1 MINHF
6 FLKCYLYICTMMRG
20 LSGFCILSFVAFFV
34 CWGCKDPKPFSQS
47 DEPEITTTPVI
58 PYQILK
64 VFPHD
69 TSSYTQGL
77 EAVDGNLIESS
88 GRNGFSKLA
97 YVNISNGKTEK
108 SIHLGDEIFAEGIT
122 IFKGKVYQLTW
133 LNNIVYVYDPASLQQ
148 KTSFNWPYQGWGI
161 TNNGKELIVSTGSSN
176 LYFTND
182 SLKVLR
188 ITGVTDE
195 YGPVPALNELEYI
208 NGFVYANQ
216 YETNYIL
223 KIDPESGKVVGKMD
237 MSGLLEK
244 SGINYDPQNYTLQT
258 GNVLN
263 GIAYDS
269 TKQTLYITGKLWPAL
284 FEIKLTQ

>member
-1 MINHF
+1 
-6 FLKCYLYICTMMRG
+6 MRG
-20 LSGFCILSFVAFFV
+20 FLVVFIVAFFAFFV
-34 CWGCKDPKPFSQS
+34 WWGCNNPKPNLPPS
-47 DEPEITTTPVI
+47 ETEITTTPLI
-58 PYQILK
+58 PYQIIK
-64 VFPHD
+64 VYPHD

-77 EAVDGNLIESS
+77 ELVNGNFIESS

-97 YVNISNGKTEK
+97 YVNIANGKPGK
-108 SIHLGDEIFAEGIT
+108 SIDLGDEIFAEGTT
-122 IFKGKVYQLTW
+122 IFKKNVYQLTW
-133 LNNIVYVYDPASLQQ
+133 LNNVVYVYDPVSLQQ
-148 KTSFNWPYQGWGI
+148 KASFNWPYQGWGI
-161 TNNGKELIVSTGSSN
+161 TNNGQELIVSTGSSN

-182 SLKVLR
+182 SLRVLR

-244 SGINYDPQNYTLQT
+244 SGMNYDPQNYTLQS

-263 GIAYDS
+263 GIAFDS

-284 FEIKLTQ
+284 FEIKLTP

>member
-1 MINHF
+1 
-6 FLKCYLYICTMMRG
+6 MMRG
-20 LSGFCILSFVAFFV
+20 FLVVFIVAFFAFFV
-34 CWGCKDPKPFSQS
+34 WWGCNNPKPNLPPS
-47 DEPEITTTPVI
+47 ETEITTTPLI
-58 PYQILK
+58 PYQIIK
-64 VFPHD
+64 VYPHD

-77 EAVDGNLIESS
+77 ELVNGNFIESS

-97 YVNISNGKTEK
+97 YVNIANGKPGK
-108 SIHLGDEIFAEGIT
+108 SIDLGDEIFAEGTT
-122 IFKGKVYQLTW
+122 IFKKNVYQLTW
-133 LNNIVYVYDPASLQQ
+133 LNNVVYVYDPVSLQQ
-148 KTSFNWPYQGWGI
+148 KASFNWPYQGWGI
-161 TNNGKELIVSTGSSN
+161 TNNGQELIVSTGSSN

-182 SLKVLR
+182 SLRVLR

-244 SGINYDPQNYTLQT
+244 SGMNYDPQNYTLQS

-263 GIAYDS
+263 GIAFDS

-284 FEIKLTQ
+284 FEIKLTP

>member
-1 MINHF
+1 MKQRLAIV
-6 FLKCYLYICTMMRG
+6 I
-20 LSGFCILSFVAFFV
+20 FFV
-34 CWGCKDPKPFSQS
+34 SVCCFACSGCNDPKPTK
-47 DEPEITTTPVI
+47 EETNPVAATPLLS
-58 PYQILK
+58 YQIVK
-64 VFPHD
+64 VYPHD
-69 TSSYTQGL
+69 TSSYIQGL
-77 EAVDGNLIESS
+77 EVVNDKLLESS

-97 YVNISNGKTEK
+97 YVNLSNGKTEK
-108 SIHLGDEIFAEGIT
+108 SIKLSENIFAEGTTLFHNKI
-122 IFKGKVYQLTW
+122 YQLTW
-133 LNNIVYVYDPASLQQ
+133 MNHIVYVYDPAAFQ
-148 KTSFNWPYQGWGI
+148 KKAEFAWPYEGWGI
-161 TNNGKELIVSTGSSN
+161 TNNGRELIISTGSSN

-237 MSGLLEK
+237 MTGLLEK
-244 SGINYDPQNYTLQT
+244 SGMSYNPQYYTLQS

-269 TKQTLYITGKLWPAL
+269 SKQALYVTGKLWPAL
-284 FEIKLTQ
+284 FEIKVNL

>member
-1 MINHF
+1 
-6 FLKCYLYICTMMRG
+6 MMRG
-20 LSGFCILSFVAFFV
+20 LLVIFVLSFIAFFAW
-34 CWGCKDPKPFSQS
+34 WGCNDPKPSTQP
-47 DEPEITTTPVI
+47 DEIEITTTPFI
-58 PYQILK
+58 PYQIIK

-69 TSSYTQGL
+69 TSAYTQGL
-77 EAVDGNLIESS
+77 ETVNGKLIESS

-97 YVNISNGKTEK
+97 YVNIADGKPGK
-108 SIHLGDEIFAEGIT
+108 SIHLGDEIFAEGTT

-133 LNNIVYVYDPASLQQ
+133 LNNIVFVYDPVSLQQ
-148 KTSFNWPYQGWGI
+148 IASFNWPYQGWGI

-176 LYFTND
+176 LYFAND

-244 SGINYDPQNYTLQT
+244 SGMNYDPQNYTLQT

-263 GIAYDS
+263 GIAFDS